1 METDGSGAGLGLREC
16 LPLFLSHTKTID
28 FFFSFPALSEERR
41 KISFQRPPHG
51 QDTWTRDAQVPSG
64 GVLSTKG
71 KTGRFSPFSAPFSML
86 FSTPFSTPRSSSDGS
101 EPAAI
106 PPANKQQAL
115 PSHEASAQAQKL
127 FFRKQGSGSQRR
139 KPDFGSKYKPP
150 QESSEPAELLSGSAG
165 GAEPPYLPSNPNTSL
180 LLLFQSG
187 HHFHVPDCLF

>member
-28 FFFSFPALSEERR
+28 FFSFPALSEERR

-51 QDTWTRDAQVPSG
+51 QDTWTRDSQVPSG
-64 GVLSTKG
+64 GVLSPG
-71 KTGRFSPFSAPFSML
+71 GNQADSCRPPCCS

-101 EPAAI
+101 EPSAV

-127 FFRKQGSGSQRR
+127 FLRKQGSGSQRR

-150 QESSEPAELLSGSAG
+150 QESSEPAELLSSSAG
-165 GAEPPYLPSNPNTSL
+165 GAEPPYLPSNPNTGL

-187 HHFHVPDCLF
+187 HHFHVPNCLF